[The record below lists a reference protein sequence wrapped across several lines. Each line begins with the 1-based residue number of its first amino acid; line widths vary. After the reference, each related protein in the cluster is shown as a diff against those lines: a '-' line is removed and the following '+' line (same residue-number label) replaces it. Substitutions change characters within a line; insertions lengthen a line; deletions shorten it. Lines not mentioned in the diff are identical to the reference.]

1 MNRATEAAAA
11 ASGHFYWAEILL
23 NLEAFRFHADSG
35 QEAVP
40 CRAGMTPEVYQ
51 FPPPDEA
58 AFEK

>member
-23 NLEAFRFHADSG
+23 NLDVFRFHGDSG

-40 CRAGMTPEVYQ
+40 CRAGMTQVVCP
-51 FPPPDEA
+51 FPPPD
-58 AFEK
+58 